1 VLLVRAVA
9 RNRNRQIDVSEFCL
23 SELRGCAEELEAEQE
38 AVRLH
43 DEMETTR
50 LSQRSLAGSNYETRR
65 ASDPDNY

>member
-1 VLLVRAVA
+1 MNVLTRVVA
-9 RNRNRQIDVSEFCL
+9 WFRPAPKS
-23 SELRGCAEELEAEQE
+23 AEELEAEQE

>member
-1 VLLVRAVA
+1 MNVFTRVVA
-9 RNRNRQIDVSEFCL
+9 WFRPAPKS
-23 SELRGCAEELEAEQE
+23 AEELEAEQE

-65 ASDPDNY
+65 ASDSDNY

>member
-1 VLLVRAVA
+1 MNVFTRMVA
-9 RNRNRQIDVSEFCL
+9 WFRPAPKS
-23 SELRGCAEELEAEQE
+23 AEELEAEQE

>member
-1 VLLVRAVA
+1 MNVFTRVVA
-9 RNRNRQIDVSEFCL
+9 WFRPAPKS
-23 SELRGCAEELEAEQE
+23 AEELEAEQE
-38 AVRLH
+38 AARLH

>member
-1 VLLVRAVA
+1 MNVFTRVVA
-9 RNRNRQIDVSEFCL
+9 WSRPAPKSAD
-23 SELRGCAEELEAEQE
+23 ELEAEQE

>member
-1 VLLVRAVA
+1 VVA
-9 RNRNRQIDVSEFCL
+9 WFRPAPKS
-23 SELRGCAEELEAEQE
+23 AEELEVEQE

>member
-1 VLLVRAVA
+1 MNVFTRVVA
-9 RNRNRQIDVSEFCL
+9 WFRPAPKS
-23 SELRGCAEELEAEQE
+23 AEELEAEQE

-43 DEMETTR
+43 DEMETTP

>member
-1 VLLVRAVA
+1 MNVFTRVVA
-9 RNRNRQIDVSEFCL
+9 WFRPAPKS
-23 SELRGCAEELEAEQE
+23 AEELEAEQE

>member
-1 VLLVRAVA
+1 VVA
-9 RNRNRQIDVSEFCL
+9 WFRPAPKS
-23 SELRGCAEELEAEQE
+23 AEELEAEQE
-38 AVRLH
+38 AVQLH